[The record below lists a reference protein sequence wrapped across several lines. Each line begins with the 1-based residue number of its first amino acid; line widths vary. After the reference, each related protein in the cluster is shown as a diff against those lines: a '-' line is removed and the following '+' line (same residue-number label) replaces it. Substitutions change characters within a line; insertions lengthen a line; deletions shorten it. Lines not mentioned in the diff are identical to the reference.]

1 VYITL
6 IYIVWSDVTES
17 IAILWALHD
26 MMHCCSDKN
35 ESVSL
40 RKCPRD
46 RWLTNRAY
54 LSAIPATNISQSFY
68 LQDGGKDQLAQYS
81 TKLRHCNPM
90 YCPECEWHAT
100 YVNCSKLRTLHALI
114 VKLSLYSTFYSNVY
128 PTDSTVM
135 LLLLG
140 WRWCRCQAGLIII
153 TSTSRW
159 MKRPPRRRR
168 WPPWKTKT
176 PTSRRDA
183 QGTICFLSP
192 WSYIVSH
199 EPFPDRSRPMSC

>member
-1 VYITL
+1 MST
-6 IYIVWSDVTES
+6 WSLTYQQSVFKRYP
-17 IAILWALHD
+17 
-26 MMHCCSDKN
+26 SD
-35 ESVSL
+35 EHFSEFL
-40 RKCPRD
+40 PT
-46 RWLTNRAY
+46 RWRQRSTGT
-54 LSAIPATNISQSFY
+54 I
-68 LQDGGKDQLAQYS
+68 YS
-81 TKLRHCNPM
+81 TKLRHCHPM
-90 YCPECEWHAT
+90 YCPGCEWHAT

-140 WRWCRCQAGLIII
+140 RRWCRCQAGLIII

-183 QGTICFLSP
+183 QGTTCFLSP
-192 WSYIVSH
+192 WSYMVYD